1 MTTLENNDNAAQ
13 LGVPADAMRR
23 LAEMRPGQSTSLFTS
38 DLSVNEFLLVREAGF
53 RPVGLVLGSSI
64 YHVGFQMG
72 RWSRNQELTTLS
84 QAMYHARE
92 LAMTRMEA
100 EADQLGADGIVGV
113 RLEIEFKEFGS
124 DLAEFIA
131 VGTAVTADERQ
142 TPDGLPWRNNRG
154 LPFTSDLSGQD
165 FWTLIQSGYAPLGM
179 VMGTC
184 VYHITHQRFWQAMGN
199 IGQNVELPQFTEA
212 LYDARE
218 LAMSR
223 MQAEAEQLGAEGIVG
238 VDLRSHGHR
247 WGGHTTEFFAI
258 GTAVRPLRADHHIA
272 TPQLVLPLTD

>member
-1 MTTLENNDNAAQ
+1 MTADPTA
-13 LGVPADAMRR
+13 LGVPEDAMRR

-53 RPVGLVLGSSI
+53 RPLGLVLGTSI

-72 RWSRNQELTTLS
+72 RWNSNQELTVLS

-124 DLAEFIA
+124 DIAEFIA
-131 VGTAVTADERQ
+131 VGTAVSAEQQ
-142 TPDGLPWRNNRG
+142 TPDGQGWRNNQG
-154 LPFTSDLSGQD
+154 QPFTSDLSGQD
-165 FWTLIQSGYAPLGM
+165 FWTLIQAGYAPLGM
-179 VMGTC
+179 VMGSC
-184 VYHITHQRFWQAMGN
+184 VYHIAHQRFWQAIGN
-199 IGQNVELPQFTEA
+199 VGQNVELPQFTEA

-223 MQAEAEQLGAEGIVG
+223 MQAEAERLAAEGIVG
-238 VDLRSHGHR
+238 VQLLSLGHR

-258 GTAVRPLRADHHIA
+258 GTAVRPLRADHVIA
-272 TPQLVLPLTD
+272 KPQLVLPLTDS

>member
-1 MTTLENNDNAAQ
+1 MTADPTA
-13 LGVPADAMRR
+13 LGIPEDAMRR

-53 RPVGLVLGSSI
+53 RPLGLVLGTSI

-72 RWSRNQELTTLS
+72 RWNSNQELTVLS

-124 DLAEFIA
+124 DIAEFIA
-131 VGTAVTADERQ
+131 VGTAVAADDQQ
-142 TPDGLPWRNNRG
+142 TPDGQGWRNNQG
-154 LPFTSDLSGQD
+154 QPFTSDLSGQD
-165 FWTLIQSGYAPLGM
+165 FWTLIQAGYAPLGM
-179 VMGTC
+179 VMGSC
-184 VYHITHQRFWQAMGN
+184 VYHIAHQRFWQAIGN
-199 IGQNVELPQFTEA
+199 VGQNVELPQFTEA

-223 MQAEAEQLGAEGIVG
+223 MQAEAEQLAAEGIVG
-238 VDLRSHGHR
+238 VQLLSLGHR

-258 GTAVRPLRADHHIA
+258 GTAVRPLRADHVIA
-272 TPQLVLPLTD
+272 KPQLVLPLTDS

>member
-1 MTTLENNDNAAQ
+1 MTADPTV
-13 LGVPADAMRR
+13 LGIPEDAMRR
-23 LAEMRPGQSTSLFTS
+23 LAEMRPGQATSLFTS

-53 RPVGLVLGSSI
+53 RPLGLVLGSSV
-64 YHVGFQMG
+64 YHVGFQFG
-72 RWSRNQELTTLS
+72 RWGSNQELTTLS

-92 LAMTRMEA
+92 LAMTRMET

-113 RLEIEFKEFGS
+113 RLDIEFKEFGS

-131 VGTAVTADERQ
+131 VGTAVSADEPQ
-142 TPDGLPWRNNRG
+142 TPDGQPWRNNQG
-154 LPFTSDLSGQD
+154 QPFTSDLSGQD
-165 FWTLIQSGYAPLGM
+165 FWTLIQAGYAPLGM

-184 VYHITHQRFWQAMGN
+184 VYHVAHQRFWQAMGN

-223 MQAEAEQLGAEGIVG
+223 MQAEAERLAAEGIVG
-238 VDLRSHGHR
+238 VQLLSLGHR

-258 GTAVRPLRADHHIA
+258 GTAVRPLRPDHVIA
-272 TPQLVLPLTD
+272 KPQLVLPLTDR